1 VVGQVQ
7 YHHLGLLRAALRGKL
22 SSPLT
27 ADGAVSFRMTSF
39 RPSTTPFV
47 SILVPTHDNPE
58 MIRQVVPGVL
68 ENTRLPFELIV
79 LDNASCL
86 PEVVSYLEEI
96 ATLPHVKV
104 VRCPENRF
112 YWPAIND
119 GLRHC
124 ERSCSWLV
132 ALNDDCVILGPSWIE
147 RLIASFDDRREVG
160 FVGDLMSDSLFPSLP
175 PLVDGY
181 CTMFRREIFDMLG
194 VFDERYPFWWG
205 FADFQIRARRRG
217 IRGGDIKH
225 AGDRHHFIAGVV
237 HHLRGRT
244 LAGIQERMTPADQ
257 KRLFG
262 DSFTK
267 ARVLLKNGYYGHAA
281 KLLVNQAVT
290 AIEGS

>member
-1 VVGQVQ
+1 M
-7 YHHLGLLRAALRGKL
+7 
-22 SSPLT
+22 S
-27 ADGAVSFRMTSF
+27 
-39 RPSTTPFV
+39 FV

-68 ENTRLPFELIV
+68 ENTRIPFELIV
-79 LDNASCL
+79 LDNASHL

-96 ATLPHVKV
+96 ATLPHVQV
-104 VRCPENRF
+104 VRLPENRF

-124 ERSCSWLV
+124 DKTCSWVV
-132 ALNDDCVILGPSWIE
+132 ALNDDCIILGPSWIE
-147 RLIASFDDRREVG
+147 RLIASFADRREIG
-160 FVGDLMSDSLFPSLP
+160 FVGDLMSDSLFPPLP

-181 CTMFRREIFDMLG
+181 CTMFRREIFDALG
-194 VFDERYPFWWG
+194 EFDERYPFWWG
-205 FADFQIRARRRG
+205 FADFQLRARRRG

-244 LAGIQERMTPADQ
+244 LAGIQERMTHADT

-262 DSFTK
+262 GRFTK
-267 ARVLLKNGYYGHAA
+267 ARLLLKNGYYGHSV
-281 KLLVNQAVT
+281 KMLVNQAVQAT
-290 AIEGS
+290 EGS